1 MSEMPAG
8 YDDWKTTDPREYQCE
23 TCGAD
28 SRYTRGN
35 FSCNQPD
42 CPHGLYVDPDQE
54 YNEWRDR
61 QMNDPNYHPD
71 DY

>member
-23 TCGAD
+23 TCG
-28 SRYTRGN
+28 RYKQYEP
-35 FSCNQPD
+35 SCDVPE
-42 CPHGLYVDPDQE
+42 CPHGLYVDPDQA
-54 YNEWRDR
+54 YDEWRDR
-61 QMNDPNYHPD
+61 QMSDPSYDPD